1 MNLLLMVPMIH
12 RARVSNGIK
21 VMLEL
26 ALNAKNKNINTFVY
40 PTFCGSFKT

>member
-26 ALNAKNKNINTFVY
+26 ALNAKK
-40 PTFCGSFKT
+40 